1 MPTSGSMSQF
11 AIPTISDLPPEILS
25 LIFLFNTTVKS
36 FYEVNHDKIPQDTT
50 RYTSQVCRQWRF
62 LVLENP
68 VIWSRVID
76 FTRGSH
82 LWTEELLKRASNCP
96 LTLVSRYRPLSLDIL
111 ARELEHVSRFGR
123 YDGDI
128 TAETRLLVLDKF
140 QQPAPYLEELR
151 LRGSSRTQ
159 YKLPA
164 TIFSGNAPR
173 LRQLWLQLCSF
184 DDDLPYLAQL
194 THLSI
199 SQVSLRNRQPKKW
212 LNTLS
217 RMKFLTDLELKGVY
231 IGIES
236 HADVHLPNLKKI
248 SLTAS
253 LRECSA
259 FLSSLILQPTCS
271 MRVTAQNSLPG
282 TDLDVT
288 AGIIGQKLQLYLT
301 KATQSDFPLYL
312 HFGNEFFFV
321 SNCLVSPTGAT
332 SEPETPPY
340 VSFRVSWP
348 SLESGLLSILPH
360 LSSAFSGALS
370 QATSLEL
377 CLSSTLAF
385 KTHSAIA
392 NVLRQANNVT
402 SLVRL
407 NEQAANIF
415 LHLEGVRRPIN
426 THTKGEVI
434 SPSLRTIHFGIE
446 SYVDANRI
454 IQSLVDFIRYRISI
468 TAPLKAVYYTNQ
480 FHVSWVHVS
489 WVQNGMECL
498 KETGVLVAKREWV

>member
-1 MPTSGSMSQF
+1 MSQF
-11 AIPTISDLPPEILS
+11 AIPTPISDLPPEILS
-25 LIFLFNTTVKS
+25 SIFLLNTTVDS
-36 FYEVNHDKIPQDTT
+36 SYGVNYVKILQDTA

-68 VIWSRVID
+68 VIWSQAID
-76 FTRGSH
+76 FTCGSH
-82 LWTEELLKRASNCP
+82 LWTEELLRRASDRP
-96 LTLVSRYRPLSLDIL
+96 LTLVSRYRSLSSDIL

-123 YDGDI
+123 YDGEFTD
-128 TAETRLLVLDKF
+128 ETWPLVRDKF

-151 LRGSSRTQ
+151 LRGSSRAQ

-199 SQVSLRNRQPKKW
+199 SQVSSRNPRPKKW

-231 IGIES
+231 IGIEL
-236 HADVHLPNLKKI
+236 HGDIHLPNLKKI
-248 SLTAS
+248 TLTAS
-253 LRECSA
+253 LRECNV
-259 FLSSLILQPTCS
+259 FLSSLILKPPCS
-271 MRVTAQNSLPG
+271 MRVTAQDSRPG
-282 TDLDVT
+282 TDLDIT
-288 AGIIGQKLQLYLT
+288 AGIIAQKLQLYLT
-301 KATQSDFPLYL
+301 KATRFNLPLYL
-312 HFGNEFFFV
+312 YVGNNCFFV
-321 SNCLVSPTGAT
+321 DNHTGAE
-332 SEPETPPY
+332 SELETPPY

-348 SLESGLLSILPH
+348 SRESGLLSILPH
-360 LSSAFSGALS
+360 LSSALSGALS

-415 LHLEGVRRPIN
+415 LHLEGVRRPIS
-426 THTKGEVI
+426 THTKGGVI
-434 SPSLRTIHFGIE
+434 FPSLRTIHFGIE

-468 TAPLKAVYYTNQ
+468 TAPMKAVYYTNQ
-480 FHVSWVHVS
+480 FHVTWVHVS